1 MHVAVYLPLLLSLLA
16 APGARI
22 LAERCEPRL
31 ATWLLTTSAVV
42 LAAASTASLALLA
55 ATGLIRIPPLATI
68 GHWSLQVAQ
77 RDDPAE
83 LSVAV
88 VAGVLLAAAAFAAA
102 HMMWRRIRSLARAA
116 LDAACVPAPDG
127 LMILDDPA
135 PDAFAL
141 PGLPG
146 RVVVS
151 TGMLRVL
158 DESEQRILLAHER
171 AHLDNHHYLFVALAQ
186 FGAAANPLLRPLAHA
201 ATYTVERWADERA
214 AAITTGDR
222 DRVAR
227 TVGKAALA
235 VRRTP
240 VRSPVRSPVLGMIGV
255 TGRRSPLSGAGPVPR
270 RVAALL
276 APPTGRRIGPALI
289 TTAVL
294 LAAIVSTGEAA
305 LDLHSLL
312 ELAGA

>member
-16 APGARI
+16 TPGARI

-31 ATWLLTTSAVV
+31 ATWLLTTSAIV

-55 ATGLIRIPPLATI
+55 ATGLLRIPPLAAL

-83 LSVAV
+83 LSVAI
-88 VAGVLLAAAAFAAA
+88 VAGMLLTAAAFAAA
-102 HMMWRRIRSLARAA
+102 HMVWHRVRSLARAA

-158 DESEQRILLAHER
+158 DESEQHILLAHER

-235 VRRTP
+235 ARRTP
-240 VRSPVRSPVLGMIGV
+240 VRSPVLGMLGMLGTI
-255 TGRRSPLSGAGPVPR
+255 GRRSPLSGAGPVPR

-276 APPTGRRIGPALI
+276 APPTGRRIAPALI
-289 TTAVL
+289 TAAVL

-305 LDLHSLL
+305 HDLHSLL
-312 ELAGA
+312 KLAGA

>member
-31 ATWLLTTSAVV
+31 ATWLLTVSAVV

-55 ATGLIRIPPLATI
+55 VTGLIRIPPLAAI
-68 GHWSLQVAQ
+68 GHWSLQVVQ

-102 HMMWRRIRSLARAA
+102 RMMGRRVRSLARAA

-158 DESEQRILLAHER
+158 DDGEQRILLAHER

-240 VRSPVRSPVLGMIGV
+240 GRSPVLGMIGMI
-255 TGRRSPLSGAGPVPR
+255 GRRSPLSGAGPVPR

-276 APPTGRRIGPALI
+276 APPTGRRIAPALI
-289 TTAVL
+289 TAAVL
-294 LAAIVSTGEAA
+294 LAAVVSTGHAA
-305 LDLHSLL
+305 LDLHFLL